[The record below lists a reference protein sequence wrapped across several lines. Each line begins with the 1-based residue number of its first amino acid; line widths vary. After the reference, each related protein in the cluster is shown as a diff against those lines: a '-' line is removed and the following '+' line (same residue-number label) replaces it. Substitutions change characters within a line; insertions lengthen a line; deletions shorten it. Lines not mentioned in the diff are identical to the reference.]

1 MLIVL
6 TALILRIAP
15 ARIAASYFCQSVEHT
30 GWLSALR
37 PIRMCW
43 AYVAQGFLSPLL
55 QQPLA
60 VSRLLRWHTAPL
72 LSAIHHLHMGSA
84 LLYYQIH

>member
-15 ARIAASYFCQSVEHT
+15 ACVAASCTCQGFQYT
-30 GWLSALR
+30 GSHSITCDHWAWT
-37 PIRMCW
+37 MCG
-43 AYVAQGFLSPLL
+43 AYVAHEFLSPLL

-60 VSRLLRWHTAPL
+60 VSRLLR
-72 LSAIHHLHMGSA
+72 
-84 LLYYQIH
+84 